1 MAMLSTGAAINGPDV
16 RLMLEGYLQA
26 MEVAQEVSTFLLM
39 CGGAGK
45 YPSQTRPVGWMA
57 DAFAAFA

>member
-1 MAMLSTGAAINGPDV
+1 MIMLSTGAAINGPDV

-39 CGGAGK
+39 YAKHFEQC
-45 YPSQTRPVGWMA
+45 
-57 DAFAAFA
+57 